1 MARPNTLAGLDRW
14 FESVKTRSND
24 TIHPGAEDGEYAPS
38 EYVSPAIDLVERDE
52 EFVVV
57 VDLPGVDPDAV
68 DVRVEDQELTVV
80 AEPTDALDLE
90 DADVIRSERS
100 HAPAGRTVT
109 FPDPVDPDRTS
120 ATMDKGELKVTIGKV
135 VPDSSV
141 RHIDVS

>member
-24 TIHPGAEDGEYAPS
+24 AIYPGAENGEYAPS
-38 EYVSPAIDLVERDE
+38 EYVSPAIDLVERDD

-80 AEPTDALDLE
+80 AEPTDTPDLE

-100 HAPAGRTVT
+100 HAPAGRRVT

-120 ATMDKGELKVTIGKV
+120 ATMDNGELVVTVAKV